1 MRTERLVPNTA
12 WFVSLLLG
20 QASVLLGLMVALG
33 WAFAFVLIVPQK
45 SAGWAAGPHSLL
57 PIEPPLIGLA
67 LGAAGLWLAHRFR
80 QPVARFSVA
89 GLIINTVP
97 LILAIVLLVLRV
109 AP

>member
-1 MRTERLVPNTA
+1 M
-12 WFVSLLLG
+12 
-20 QASVLLGLMVALG
+20 ALG

-45 SAGWAAGPHSLL
+45 SVGWAAGPSSQL

-67 LGAAGLWLAHRFR
+67 LGAAGLFLALRYR

-89 GLIINTVP
+89 GLLINLVP
-97 LILAIVLLVLRV
+97 LILAVALLLLRV